1 MFTNEIKNFQ
11 KKLKQ
16 LTAKK
21 RFSLLEANQGIHLCN
36 NTLYLLRKIVERHQ
50 FDNPDDEITFFKSIK
65 AEPLSYLVYF
75 NEVRSCEL
83 LLPKIGLDNQLAFLK
98 KRMQRVNKFFNKN
111 WDVVHYMEQNLS
123 YLDQQ
128 YFTRQNQIFPL
139 YAIPEACYLDPIF
152 FTSHDMLWARIKG
165 MNLFIAYLLNVIQQV
180 KSEKRKVS
188 QYGKPRKALVWS
200 ASKAALTEL
209 IYALY
214 SSSVVNNGKEDI
226 KGIATAFE
234 ELFNIKLDN
243 IYKTY
248 SEIKTRKDSKTR
260 FLEELIIRFNK
271 KVYDDDD
278 L

>member
-1 MFTNEIKNFQ
+1 MFTKEIKNFH
-11 KKLKQ
+11 KKLNQ
-16 LTAKK
+16 LTVRN
-21 RFSLLEANQGIHLCN
+21 RFSLIEANQGIHLCN
-36 NTLYLLRKIVERHQ
+36 NTLYLLRKIVEQHQ
-50 FDNPDDEITFFKSIK
+50 FDTTDDEIAFFKIIK

-98 KRMQRVNKFFNKN
+98 KRMQKVNKFFNKN

-165 MNLFIAYLLNVIQQV
+165 MNLFITYLLNIIKQI
-180 KSEKRKVS
+180 KSEKRKIS
-188 QYGKPRKALVWS
+188 QFCKPRKALVWS

-260 FLEELIIRFNK
+260 FLEELIFRFNQ
-271 KVYDDDD
+271 KVFEDDD